1 MGIWLERHQTTDYT
15 YNYKEGDR
23 IVKTYYWNG
32 VKGKLIDKKELTEE
46 AFNALMQTSNAV
58 QDGELRIV
66 EDEAGKEAI
75 EYISDVEDYKNNAR
89 TRDEIVKLL
98 NGNVNALKKELAKVT
113 NKNELLFFA
122 DVCKQEQIDSVS
134 KQKAI
139 ADAIGSTVEAVFN
152 SVLEEN

>member
-1 MGIWLERHQTTDYT
+1 MGIWLERHKVTDYT
-15 YNYKEGDR
+15 YNHKEGDR

-32 VKGKLIDKKELTEE
+32 VKGKFVDKKELTEE

-66 EDEAGKEAI
+66 EDEVGKEAL
-75 EYISDVEDYKNNAR
+75 EFLPDVEDYKNNTH
-89 TRDEIVKLL
+89 TREEVVKLL
-98 NGNVNALKKELAKVT
+98 NGNINTLKKELSKIT

-122 DVCKQEQIDSVS
+122 DVCKQENIDSVS

-139 ADAIGSTVEAVFN
+139 AEAIGSSVEAVFN